1 MEKEIKNINVI
12 CPIYVY
18 GEFLEERPVILNK
31 NMRLRRLNFGKQE
44 DKLIKE
50 KIYLPSIKYN
60 YILEFSY
67 NYDSQDLNEPYPS
80 ILSVVSKVEIALR
93 VFKKGKIGIA
103 GIISNS
109 EVSPFPVVLDASMP
123 VGENRYFV
131 NQEDLKEF
139 NEEFP
144 RFYSCLD
151 FAYQK
156 KIVAFTWFN
165 KSYQENDGSID
176 KIIDYTI
183 CLENLFVPLNSRE
196 KKNYILKGMEILG
209 FKKFEIEKIKI
220 LYECRNAIVHADL
233 EKYMNLKKKYLITS
247 THFKSW
253 EDIIRKVLQI
263 YIKNPW

>member
-131 NQEDLKEF
+131 TYF
-139 NEEFP
+139 
-144 RFYSCLD
+144 
-151 FAYQK
+151 
-156 KIVAFTWFN
+156 
-165 KSYQENDGSID
+165 
-176 KIIDYTI
+176 
-183 CLENLFVPLNSRE
+183 E
-196 KKNYILKGMEILG
+196 K
-209 FKKFEIEKIKI
+209 
-220 LYECRNAIVHADL
+220 
-233 EKYMNLKKKYLITS
+233 
-247 THFKSW
+247 
-253 EDIIRKVLQI
+253 
-263 YIKNPW
+263 P